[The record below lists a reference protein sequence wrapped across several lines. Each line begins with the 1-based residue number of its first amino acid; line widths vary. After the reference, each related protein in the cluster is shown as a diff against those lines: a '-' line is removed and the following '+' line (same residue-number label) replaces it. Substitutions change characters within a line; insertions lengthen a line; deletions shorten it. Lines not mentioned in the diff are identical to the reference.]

1 MGLAAFPPQSCIVQ
15 GVQSWWGI
23 SELSH
28 YYFCMCCGGWGSGP
42 PCLPYLQAARR
53 APPPPRGTRSS
64 VPLHCKD
71 QQPAALWDALGEREI
86 MCWITNH
93 SPSVA
98 NLCCREMELKWADM
112 INQMLF
118 KELRL
123 QEQTEAR
130 NHLSLKQ
137 QTMIIITLGFFLF
150 TRFVD
155 TFASPFSD
163 SNTKD

>member
-1 MGLAAFPPQSCIVQ
+1 MVVGGQDPPACRTYRLR
-15 GVQSWWGI
+15 G
-23 SELSH
+23 E
-28 YYFCMCCGGWGSGP
+28 
-42 PCLPYLQAARR
+42 
-53 APPPPRGTRSS
+53 PPPTPRGTRSS